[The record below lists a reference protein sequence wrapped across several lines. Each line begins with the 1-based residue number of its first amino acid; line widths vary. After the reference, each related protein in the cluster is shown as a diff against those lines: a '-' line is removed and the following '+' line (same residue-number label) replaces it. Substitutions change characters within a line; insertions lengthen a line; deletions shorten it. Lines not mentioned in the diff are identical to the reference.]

1 MNSIGDGGD
10 DHAADQGCAAGRV
23 GTRERPRA
31 GKALYVDMLGFELQ
45 ADNAWGEGRHWVE
58 VAPEGGTTSLTLVTW
73 FASMPPGSLKGV
85 VFLVDDVCAT
95 YEALIA
101 QGVTFDVPPEDQ
113 P

>member
-1 MNSIGDGGD
+1 
-10 DHAADQGCAAGRV
+10 
-23 GTRERPRA
+23 
-31 GKALYVDMLGFELQ
+31 MLGFELQ